1 MNDYEKMT
9 AAEQEQHRQERF
21 KLLLEELE
29 RREAAEQQKPPFVRF
44 LRRVW
49 QRISTRIEF
58 FIFELRLKVDKQLQE
73 DIKRCQ
79 EDTEAER
86 TRNER

>member
-21 KLLLEELE
+21 NRLLEELE

-49 QRISTRIEF
+49 QRISSRIEF
-58 FIFELRLKVDKQLQE
+58 FIFELRLKADKQLQE
-73 DIKRCQ
+73 ELKMYQ
-79 EDTEAER
+79 EEAEAER
-86 TRNER
+86 VRNKR

>member
-21 KLLLEELE
+21 NRLLEELE
-29 RREAAEQQKPPFVRF
+29 RREAAEQQKPPFVRI

-49 QRISTRIEF
+49 QRISSRIEF
-58 FIFELRLKVDKQLQE
+58 FIFELRLKADKQLQE
-73 DIKRCQ
+73 ELKMYQ
-79 EDTEAER
+79 EEAEEER
-86 TRNER
+86 VRNKR

>member
-21 KLLLEELE
+21 NRLLEELE
-29 RREAAEQQKPPFVRF
+29 RREAAEQQKPPFARF

-49 QRISTRIEF
+49 QRISSRIEF
-58 FIFELRLKVDKQLQE
+58 FIFELRLKADKQLQE
-73 DIKRCQ
+73 ELKMYQ
-79 EDTEAER
+79 EEAEAER
-86 TRNER
+86 VRNKR

>member
-9 AAEQEQHRQERF
+9 AAEQEQHRQE
-21 KLLLEELE
+21 KYQLLLEELK

-58 FIFELRLKVDKQLQE
+58 FIFELRLKVDKQLREEIESCRKDVEQE
-73 DIKRCQ
+73 TK
-79 EDTEAER
+79 EK
-86 TRNER
+86 

>member
-21 KLLLEELE
+21 NRLLEELE

-49 QRISTRIEF
+49 QRISSRIEF
-58 FIFELRLKVDKQLQE
+58 FIFELRLKADKQLQKE
-73 DIKRCQ
+73 LKMYQ
-79 EDTEAER
+79 EEAEAER
-86 TRNER
+86 VRNKR

>member
-1 MNDYEKMT
+1 MKDYEKMT

-21 KLLLEELE
+21 NRLLEELE

-49 QRISTRIEF
+49 QRISSRIEF
-58 FIFELRLKVDKQLQE
+58 FIFELRLKADKQLQE
-73 DIKRCQ
+73 ELKMYQ
-79 EDTEAER
+79 EEAEAER
-86 TRNER
+86 VRNKR